1 MFCFQCLEP
10 FHFPITAFFGLQDK
24 RCTEMKVY
32 QWRFFTKS
40 KFELIE
46 VGGNHLFPLDKD
58 CKKVWQMWIVDRL
71 VDFYGIKDTFPLSQL
86 FSSSETTSN
95 KIYFVAIDLLASTAE
110 LLKFAR

>member
-40 KFELIE
+40 KFELGTLTDRIGAINKEGGLVTLDTPISPEGKIPGE
-46 VGGNHLFPLDKD
+46 VLKTLA
-58 CKKVWQMWIVDRL
+58 
-71 VDFYGIKDTFPLSQL
+71 QL
-86 FSSSETTSN
+86 GKSLQ
-95 KIYFVAIDLLASTAE
+95 AG
-110 LLKFAR
+110 R